1 MPMILRGSPMS
12 PFARKVR
19 MAILHLGLA
28 KKIEFVRA
36 DTMNPDDVLRQNN
49 PLGKIPVLLTE
60 DGKAVYDSSVILEYL
75 DHAAGGG
82 IIIPDGWP
90 ARLDTLTMQA
100 MCDGVMDA
108 CILII
113 YEARHRPAAIHHQPW
128 LDYQRGKVVR
138 GLMAFAKA
146 PPDPAR
152 FDVGT
157 IAAAC
162 MLGYLD
168 LRRQVDWRNDF
179 SELVPWLDAFRAKHS
194 EFDAT
199 VPPESP

>member
-1 MPMILRGSPMS
+1 MTMILRGSPMS
-12 PFARKVR
+12 PFARKAR
-19 MAILHLGLA
+19 MAILHLGLSD
-28 KKIEFVRA
+28 KIEFVKA
-36 DTMNPDDVLRQNN
+36 DPMNPDDVLRQDN
-49 PLGKIPVLLTE
+49 PLGKIPVLITS
-60 DGKAVYDSSVILEYL
+60 DRKAVYDSRVILEYL
-75 DHAAGGG
+75 DHVAGGG

-108 CILII
+108 CILIV
-113 YEARHRPAAIHHQPW
+113 YEARHRPAEIHHQPW

-138 GLMAFAKA
+138 GLAAFAKA

-157 IAAAC
+157 LTAAC

-168 LRRQVDWRNDF
+168 MRRQVDWRKDF
-179 SELVPWLDAFRAKHS
+179 AELVPWLDAFAAKHP
-194 EFDAT
+194 EFAAT
-199 VPPESP
+199 APPAA

>member
-19 MAILHLGLA
+19 MAILHLRLVE
-28 KKIEFVRA
+28 KIEFVRA
-36 DTMNPDDVLRQNN
+36 DPMNPEDVLRQNN
-49 PLGKIPVLLTE
+49 PLGKIPVLVTE
-60 DGKAVYDSSVILEYL
+60 DGKAVYDSRVILEFL

-82 IIIPDGWP
+82 IIIPDDWP
-90 ARLDTLTMQA
+90 ARLGVLTMQA
-100 MCDGVMDA
+100 MCDGIMDA

-113 YEARHRPAAIHHQPW
+113 YEARHRPTEIHHQPW

-138 GLMAFAKA
+138 ALTAFAKA
-146 PPDPAR
+146 PPDPTH
-152 FDVGT
+152 FNVGT

-168 LRRQVDWRNDF
+168 FRRQVDWRKDF
-179 SELVPWLDAFRAKHS
+179 SGLVPWLDAFRAKHP

-199 VPPESP
+199 VPPETP

>member
-1 MPMILRGSPMS
+1 MSMLLRSSPMS

-19 MAILHLGLA
+19 MAILHLRLA
-28 KKIEFVRA
+28 DKVEFVRA
-36 DTMNPDDVLRQNN
+36 DPMNPDDVLRKDN
-49 PLGKIPVLLTE
+49 PLGKIPALITQ
-60 DGKAVYDSSVILEYL
+60 DGKAIYDSRVILEYL

-90 ARLDTLTMQA
+90 ARLDSLIMQA
-100 MCDGVMDA
+100 MCDGIMDA
-108 CILII
+108 SILII
-113 YEARHRPAAIHHQPW
+113 YEARHRPPAIHHQPW

-146 PPDPAR
+146 LPDPAR
-152 FDVGT
+152 FNVGT

-168 LRRQVDWRNDF
+168 MRRQVAWRSDF
-179 SELVPWLDAFRAKHS
+179 PELVPWLDTFRAKHA
-194 EFDAT
+194 EYDAT

>member
-1 MPMILRGSPMS
+1 MPLLLRSSPAS

-28 KKIEFVRA
+28 DKVEIVAA
-36 DTMNPDDVLRQNN
+36 DTTNPDDLVRQDN
-49 PLGKIPVLLTE
+49 PLGKLPVLVTE
-60 DGKAVYDSSVILEYL
+60 QGKAIYDSRVILEYL
-75 DHAAGGG
+75 DHRAGGG

-90 ARLDTLTMQA
+90 ARLDSLTMHA
-100 MCDGVMDA
+100 LCDGIMDA
-108 CILII
+108 SLLIV
-113 YEARHRPAAIHHQPW
+113 YEARHRPPAIHHQPW

-138 GLMAFAKA
+138 GLAALAKT

-152 FDVGT
+152 FEVGA

-162 MLGYLD
+162 ALGYLD
-168 LRRQVDWRNDF
+168 LRRQVAWRGEF
-179 SELVPWLDAFRAKHS
+179 SVLVSWLDAFRASHP

-199 VPPESP
+199 LPPAA

>member
-1 MPMILRGSPMS
+1 MPILLRGSPLS

-28 KKIEFVRA
+28 EKIEFVRA
-36 DTMNPDDVLRQNN
+36 DPMNPEDVLRRDN
-49 PLGKIPVLLTE
+49 PLGKIPVLMTQ
-60 DGKAVYDSSVILEYL
+60 DGKAIYDSRVILEYL
-75 DHAAGGG
+75 DHVAGGG

-90 ARLDTLTMQA
+90 ARLDALTLQA
-100 MCDGVMDA
+100 MCDGIMDA

-113 YEARHRPAAIHHQPW
+113 YEARHRPPAIHHQPW

-138 GLMAFAKA
+138 GLKTFAKA
-146 PPDPAR
+146 PPDPGR

-157 IAAAC
+157 LTAAC

-168 LRRQVDWRNDF
+168 LRRQVAWRSDF
-179 SELVPWLDAFRAKHS
+179 SELVPWLDTFRAKHP

-199 VPPESP
+199 LPPENP

>member
-1 MPMILRGSPMS
+1 MPLLLRSSPAS

-28 KKIEFVRA
+28 DKVEIVAA
-36 DTMNPDDVLRQNN
+36 DTTNPDDLVRQDN
-49 PLGKIPVLLTE
+49 PLGKLPVLVTE
-60 DGKAVYDSSVILEYL
+60 QGKAIYDSRVILEYL
-75 DHAAGGG
+75 DHRAGGG

-90 ARLDTLTMQA
+90 ARLDSLTMHA
-100 MCDGVMDA
+100 LCDGIMDA
-108 CILII
+108 SLLIV
-113 YEARHRPAAIHHQPW
+113 YEARHRPPAIHHQPW

-138 GLMAFAKA
+138 GLAALAKT

-152 FDVGT
+152 FEVGA

-162 MLGYLD
+162 ALGYLD
-168 LRRQVDWRNDF
+168 LRRQVAWRGEF
-179 SELVPWLDAFRAKHS
+179 SALVPWLDAFRASHP

-199 VPPESP
+199 LPPAA